1 MSRKVRDYPANSWQP
16 PFCIWPERQ
25 VPPSTV
31 KRIITV
37 TNLIKPHGSDSLNPL
52 FVEDSNARA
61 QLAKDAKALTSVTIS
76 SAAAG
81 NAVMLAGGYFTPL
94 NGYMNKANAMSV
106 GASMQTTEGLFWPTP
121 VLNLVADATSIQAGD
136 KIALKDPNVEGQ
148 PVLAVQNV
156 ESVET
161 FSDAEIETLAQQVF
175 GTTDRDHPG
184 VAEFVAQGNTAI
196 AGPIEV
202 LNYSYFEKDFPDT
215 FRTAVQIR
223 EEIAA
228 LGWKRIVAFQTR
240 NPMHRAHEELCHM
253 AMDRLNADGLVIHM
267 LLGKLKPG
275 DIPASVRDSA
285 IRKMIELYFPPNSAL
300 VNGYGFDMLYA
311 GPREALLHALFRQNM
326 GATHFII
333 GRDHAGVGDY
343 YEPFEAQEIFD
354 SLPDGAL
361 EIELF
366 KADHTAYS
374 KKLNKVVM
382 MREAPDHT
390 KEDFILLSGTAV
402 REMLSEGKA
411 PPVEFSRPE
420 VAQILMDHYRT

>member
-1 MSRKVRDYPANSWQP
+1 MA
-16 PFCIWPERQ
+16 
-25 VPPSTV
+25 T
-31 KRIITV
+31 
-37 TNLIKPHGSDSLNPL
+37 LIQPHGSDKLNPL
-52 FVEDSNARA
+52 FVEDAAARKKLSDEA
-61 QLAKDAKALTSVTIS
+61 ATLPSVTIS

-94 NGYMNKANAMSV
+94 SGFMNKANALSV
-106 GASMQTTEGLFWPTP
+106 GKSMTTTDGLFWPTP
-121 VLNLVADATSIQAGD
+121 VLNLVSDNDLQSGQ
-136 KIALKDPNVEGQ
+136 KIALKDPNIDGN
-148 PVLAVQNV
+148 PVLAIQQV
-156 ESVET
+156 EAVET
-161 FSDAEIETLAQQVF
+161 LTDTEKQTLAQQVF
-175 GTTDRDHPG
+175 GTTDTEHPG
-184 VAEFVAQGNTAI
+184 VAEFVAQGNTI
-196 AGPIEV
+196 ISGPIEV

-215 FRTAVQIR
+215 FRTAVEIR
-223 EEIAA
+223 SEIES

-275 DIPASVRDSA
+275 DIPASVRDAA
-285 IRKMIELYFPPNSAL
+285 IRKMIELYFSPNSAL

-311 GPREALLHALFRQNM
+311 GPREALLHAVFRQNM

-354 SLPDGAL
+354 KLPKDAL
-361 EIELF
+361 KIELF

-382 MREAPDHT
+382 MREAPDHS
-390 KEDFILLSGTAV
+390 KEDFVLLSGTAV
-402 REMLSEGKA
+402 REMLGEGKA
-411 PPVEFSRPE
+411 PPEEFSRPE
-420 VAQILMDHYRT
+420 VAQILMDHYRS